1 MDAPRVL
8 ATGIAFGESPRWHD
22 GRIWLSDWAAQEL
35 LAVAPDGTRE
45 VMARVAS
52 FPFCFDRLPDGRL
65 LVVNAAERR
74 LQRQEPDGS
83 FSTHADLGALSS
95 KPWNDIV
102 VDGRGNAY
110 VDNIGFD
117 FGAEEYPGEGP
128 APGLL
133 ALVTPDGAVRP
144 VADDLAFPN
153 GLAVTP
159 DGATLVVA
167 ESYAGRLTGFD
178 IGPDGGLTNRR
189 VWAPLGDANPDGI
202 CVDADGAV
210 WYADVGRQHCVRVAE
225 GGEVLATVA
234 ADRGCFA
241 CMLGGP
247 DGRTLYVVAQ
257 EWPPS
262 APDDRTGQ
270 VLTVRAPAPA
280 AGWPASR

>member
-1 MDAPRVL
+1 MDAPQVL
-8 ATGIAFGESPRWHD
+8 TTGIAFGESPRWHD

-45 VMARVAS
+45 VMAKVAS

-65 LVVNAAERR
+65 LVVNSAERR
-74 LQRQEPDGS
+74 VMRQEDDGS
-83 FSTHADLGALSS
+83 FTTYADLGGLSE
-95 KPWNDIV
+95 KPWNEIV
-102 VDGRGNAY
+102 VDERGNAY

-117 FGAEEYPGEGP
+117 FGTEEPG
-128 APGLL
+128 PGILV
-133 ALVTPDGAVRP
+133 LVTPDGDVRQ

-159 DGATLVVA
+159 DGSTLVVA
-167 ESYAGRLTGFD
+167 ESYGGCLTGFD

-202 CVDADGAV
+202 CVDAEGAV

-225 GGEVLATVA
+225 GGEVLATVE

-247 DGRTLYVVAQ
+247 DGRTLHIVAQ
-257 EWPPS
+257 EWPP
-262 APDDRTGQ
+262 AADDRTGQ

>member
-1 MDAPRVL
+1 MDAPQVL
-8 ATGIAFGESPRWHD
+8 TTGIAFGESPRWHD
-22 GRIWLSDWAAQEL
+22 GRIWLSDWASQEL
-35 LAVAPDGTRE
+35 LAVGPDGARE
-45 VMARVAS
+45 VMAKVAS

-74 LQRQEPDGS
+74 LMLQAEDGA
-83 FSTHADLGALSS
+83 FSTYADLGALSE

-117 FGAEEYPGEGP
+117 FGAEEPGDP
-128 APGLL
+128 PPGIL
-133 ALVTPDGAVRP
+133 ALVTPDGAVRR
-144 VADDLAFPN
+144 VADGLAFPN

-159 DGATLVVA
+159 DGSTLVVA

-178 IGPDGGLTNRR
+178 IGPDGGLSNRR
-189 VWAPLGDANPDGI
+189 TWAPLGDAHPDGI
-202 CVDADGAV
+202 CVDAEGAV
-210 WYADVGRQHCVRVAE
+210 WYADVPARRCVRVAE
-225 GGEVLATVA
+225 GGEVLATVE

-257 EWPPS
+257 AWPPS
-262 APDDRTGQ
+262 DDRTGQ
-270 VLTVRAPAPA
+270 VLTVAAPAPA
-280 AGWPASR
+280 AGWPAAR